1 MKLPELDYK
10 KVLLFAGFIIIA
22 AFFAWLIYMMF
33 FGSLGKKVATPDEE
47 YEDYYNL
54 RDGQTANINQSIS
67 GGLTTDNKNTNIS
80 QPTTNEGVDRL
91 PETKDVVKITKDIVQ
106 GAIIDNTGS
115 GVIYYNNADGKFY
128 EIYKNGTTKVL
139 SDQTFYNAQD
149 ISWSDD
155 KNKAIIEYPDGSN
168 IIYDF
173 ATEKQ
178 TTIPANWENFN
189 FASDNKKIVTKS
201 LDANQENNHLI
212 IADTVTGN
220 AKIIEELS
228 DQSSS
233 FQINISPTNQIVA
246 FFTKN
251 IDLNHQ
257 EIFPIGQNDEKFSSF
272 IVDGQGFQG
281 KWSPNGEQMI
291 YSVYNIRD
299 DYKPNLWITNKF
311 GSAKKRILIN
321 TWSEKCAFYN
331 NSVIYCAVPQSLEKM
346 MGLSPDYAIDIN
358 DDIYRIDL
366 SINSTEKITLPEI
379 GHNIK
384 DLMITNNEQELYFTD
399 RRTGRLYKIN
409 L

>member
-346 MGLSPDYAIDIN
+346 MGLSPDYAIDNN